1 MVVELCIAE
10 FELTAHARHTVSAVA
25 AGIVEY
31 FPATHGVQAAEP
43 VATLYVPAAH
53 VEHMPSGPVYPALQA
68 DTMHAALDV
77 LALGEM
83 KPESHPRHD
92 ATAVA
97 PTVAEYV
104 PAGQLV
110 HASLPV
116 ALL

>member
-1 MVVELCIAE
+1 M
-10 FELTAHARHTVSAVA
+10 TAHATQAVSAVA

-31 FPATHGVQAAEP
+31 VPATQAVHAAEP
-43 VATLYVPAAH
+43 APTLYVPAAH
-53 VEHMPSGPVYPALQA
+53 VEHMPSRPVYPALQA
-68 DTMHAALDV
+68 ETMHAALDV
-77 LALGEM
+77 LAMGEM

-97 PTVAEYV
+97 PFVAEYV

>member
-1 MVVELCIAE
+1 MLGH
-10 FELTAHARHTVSAVA
+10 TRHTVCAVA

-31 FPATHGVQAAEP
+31 VPATQAVHAPEP
-43 VATLYVPAAH
+43 APTLYVPAAH
-53 VEHMPSGPVYPALQA
+53 VEHMPSRPVYPALQA
-68 DTMHAALDV
+68 ETMHAALDV
-77 LALGEM
+77 LAIGEM

-92 ATAVA
+92 PTAVA